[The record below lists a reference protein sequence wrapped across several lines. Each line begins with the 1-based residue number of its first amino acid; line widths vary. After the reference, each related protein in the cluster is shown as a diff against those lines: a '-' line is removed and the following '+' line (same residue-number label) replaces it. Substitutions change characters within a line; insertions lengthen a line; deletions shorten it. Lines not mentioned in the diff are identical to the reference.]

1 MRFLAAFVT
10 LSLSAI
16 QVSAARPNFC
26 EYYIK
31 TLEGWELVGWV
42 KIGEQDELTWKGD
55 SIEVKAK
62 DTSCEVVLVNGQ
74 RAPVWLTAVP
84 STH

>member
-10 LSLSAI
+10 LSLSAM

-31 TLEGWELVGWV
+31 TFEGWELVGWV
-42 KIGEQDELTWKGD
+42 KIGEQDELRWRGE

-74 RAPVWLTAVP
+74 PAPVWLKAMP
-84 STH
+84 STL